1 MGGEIG
7 RKTRNIVSL
16 YFTFYGFFIAFDHTT
31 DSLKT
36 TLDDASKPQMEL
48 TFYRGPWHLHQTQNL
63 AQKICSYVIIGSQMQ
78 T

>member
-1 MGGEIG
+1 MA
-7 RKTRNIVSL
+7 
-16 YFTFYGFFIAFDHTT
+16 FFIAFDHFILRFSFQLPKSSIFNTT
-31 DSLKT
+31 DSVKT

-63 AQKICSYVIIGSQMQ
+63 AQKICSYVIIGSQLQ